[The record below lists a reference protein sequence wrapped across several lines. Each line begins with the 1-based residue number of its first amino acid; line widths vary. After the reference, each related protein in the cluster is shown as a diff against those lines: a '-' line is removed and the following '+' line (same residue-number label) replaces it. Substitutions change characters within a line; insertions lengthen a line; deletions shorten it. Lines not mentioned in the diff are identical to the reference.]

1 MVGLVLLVRD
11 FFLAAAGR
19 RAGRWR
25 RLMALVLLAVM
36 VALTPR
42 AAAAAGSR
50 VVLVLP
56 EAESSQDPLETQL
69 QGALRGQLMELGVEV
84 GVEVGVVRRADEP
97 LASAA
102 RRAQKIAQGEHALGV
117 IWLELG
123 PNRLSVFL
131 YDSSGHLYA
140 RDVAADGSPV
150 SQSEAIAIILRSA
163 VAALLEGDAVSMTE
177 VRLPRPSPS
186 PAVTPAAAIA
196 TPSARRDRPYLRV
209 GLSYVGSLFAKHT
222 SWQHGAAAVVRAGP
236 TASPWYFGLDY
247 TQFSAVQLEAG
258 GVKTRVQRHPIEVLG
273 GLQLRVAALYF
284 NVEGA
289 LSADYTVRTT
299 EQVSAGLVP
308 AEARGRW
315 LWAASTRLGATIPVS
330 GRVYGVLNVGAEFL
344 LNPFHQVV
352 AETKA
357 VNDVVASPLLVR
369 PRLEVGAMISVW

>member
-11 FFLAAAGR
+11 FLLAAAGR
-19 RAGRWR
+19 HFGRW
-25 RLMALVLLAVM
+25 LMALALLLLSA
-36 VALTPR
+36 ALTPR
-42 AAAAAGSR
+42 VAAAAVSR

-56 EAESSQDPLETQL
+56 EAETSADPLETQL

-84 GVEVGVVRRADEP
+84 GVEVGLVRRAEEP

-186 PAVTPAAAIA
+186 PAVSPPAAAE
-196 TPSARRDRPYLRV
+196 TPSLRRDQPYLRV
-209 GLSYVGSLFAKHT
+209 GLSYVGTLFAKRT
-222 SWQHGAAAVVRAGP
+222 SWQHGAAVVLRAAP
-236 TASPWYFGLDY
+236 TASPWFLGLDY
-247 TQFSAVQLEAG
+247 TQFAAVALQAG
-258 GVKTRVQRHPIEVLG
+258 GVRTQVLRHPIEVLG
-273 GLQLRVAALYF
+273 GLQLRVAGLYF

-308 AEARGRW
+308 ADARGRW
-315 LWAASTRLGATIPVS
+315 LWAASTRLGATVPVS
-330 GRVYGVLNVGAEFL
+330 GRVYAMLNVGAEFL

-352 AETKA
+352 AQTKA
-357 VNDVVASPLLVR
+357 VNEVVASPLLVR